1 MNETTIANLEARYQA
16 LLRDLQTGRIDQ
28 AAFISAADD
37 LYFQDGAGHCWVIGL
52 QSGEWYYH
60 DGQAWW
66 PADPRQ
72 AERFPVTGDQGRPGA
87 GYQSEAG
94 AELRPDLAGE
104 YSTAPGQEAP
114 SGKAGRAGGAASHRI
129 ASLLSVPAKSL
140 LMAGAM
146 FVAILALLALPAVGA
161 PPASGPAIAPSPR
174 PPLGGQG
181 SGGGGG
187 GGGDGGGATGAIVGT
202 VTDLSTGGPGEGI
215 EVAVSGYPPV
225 RTDSHGRYSIT
236 GLPAAEY
243 TVSMQLGG
251 QGTPARGPVF
261 VIVDGWSSTTVDLA
275 YYSQGQPLPAET
287 PQPEMAGQPDQATAP
302 PPDLPQSGAPA
313 GPEPLA
319 VAGLGLVLTLAGGA
333 LRLGLRQA

>member
-1 MNETTIANLEARYQA
+1 MNEITIASLEARYQA
-16 LLRDLQTGRIDQ
+16 LLRDLQIGRIDQ

-37 LYFQDGAGHCWVIGL
+37 LYFQDGAGRCWAIGL

-72 AERFPVTGDQGRPGA
+72 AKPLPGASDQRQPGA
-87 GYQSEAG
+87 GYQPEAE
-94 AELRPDLAGE
+94 AEHSPDPADERPTL
-104 YSTAPGQEAP
+104 PGRP
-114 SGKAGRAGGAASHRI
+114 SGAASHRM
-129 ASLLSVPAKSL
+129 ASLLAIPAKSL
-140 LMAGAM
+140 LMAGAI
-146 FVAILALLALPAVGA
+146 FIAILALLALPAVGA

-187 GGGDGGGATGAIVGT
+187 GGDGDGTTGAIVGT
-202 VTDLSTGGPGEGI
+202 VTDLSTGGPGQAI
-215 EVAVSGYPPV
+215 QVAVSGYPPV
-225 RTDSHGRYSIT
+225 RTDSQGRYSIT

-243 TVSMQLGG
+243 SVSMQLDG
-251 QGTPARGPVF
+251 QATPARGPVF
-261 VIVDGWSSTTVDLA
+261 VLVDGWSSTTVDLA

-287 PQPEMAGQPDQATAP
+287 PQPEVAAP

-313 GPEPLA
+313 GRRPLA
-319 VAGLGLVLTLAGGA
+319 VAGLGLVLSLAGGM
-333 LRLGLRQA
+333 LRFGLRQL

>member
-1 MNETTIANLEARYQA
+1 MNETTIAGLEARYQA

-37 LYFQDGAGHCWVIGL
+37 LYFQDGAGHCWAIGL

-72 AERFPVTGDQGRPGA
+72 AERLPVTGDQGRPGA
-87 GYQSEAG
+87 RYRSEAG
-94 AELRPDLAGE
+94 AELSPDLAGE
-104 YSTAPGQEAP
+104 YPTAPGRETP
-114 SGKAGRAGGAASHRI
+114 SGKAGRPGGAASHRI

-146 FVAILALLALPAVGA
+146 LVAILALLALPAVGA

-187 GGGDGGGATGAIVGT
+187 GDGDGATGAIVGT
-202 VTDLSTGGPGEGI
+202 IMDLSTGRPGEAI
-215 EVAVSGYPPV
+215 QVAVSGYPPV
-225 RTDSHGRYSIT
+225 HTDSRGRYSIT

-243 TVSMQLGG
+243 LVSMQLDG
-251 QGTPARGPVF
+251 QATPARGPVF
-261 VIVDGWSSTTVDLA
+261 VLVDGWSSTTVDLA

-287 PQPEMAGQPDQATAP
+287 PQPEMAAP
-302 PPDLPQSGAPA
+302 PPDLPQSGAPI
-313 GPEPLA
+313 GHGPLA
-319 VAGLGLVLTLAGGA
+319 IAALGLVLTLGGGM
-333 LRLGLRQA
+333 LRLGLRQL

>member
-1 MNETTIANLEARYQA
+1 MNEITIASLEARYQA
-16 LLRDLQTGRIDQ
+16 LLRDLQSRRIDQ
-28 AAFISAADD
+28 AAFISAAGD
-37 LYFQDGAGHCWVIGL
+37 LYFQDGAGRCWAIGL

-72 AERFPVTGDQGRPGA
+72 AEPLPLPGA
-87 GYQSEAG
+87 SDQWQPGTGYQPQAR
-94 AELRPDLAGE
+94 AELGPDLADE
-104 YSTAPGQEAP
+104 RPTLPGRRLPA
-114 SGKAGRAGGAASHRI
+114 GAASHRI
-129 ASLLSVPAKSL
+129 ASLLAIPAKSL

-146 FVAILALLALPAVGA
+146 LVAILALLALPAVGA

-187 GGGDGGGATGAIVGT
+187 GDGDGATGAIVGT
-202 VTDLSTGGPGEGI
+202 VTDLSTGGPGEAI
-215 EVAVSGYPPV
+215 QVAVSGYPSV
-225 RTDSHGRYSIT
+225 RTDSYGRYSIT

-243 TVSMQLGG
+243 SVSMQLDG
-251 QGTPARGPVF
+251 QATPARGPVF
-261 VIVDGWSSTTVDLA
+261 VLVDGWSSTTVDLA

-287 PQPEMAGQPDQATAP
+287 PRPEVADQPDQATAP
-302 PPDLPQSGAPA
+302 PPDLPQSGAPP

-319 VAGLGLVLTLAGGA
+319 VAGLGLVLSLAGGA
-333 LRLGLRQA
+333 LRLGLRQV